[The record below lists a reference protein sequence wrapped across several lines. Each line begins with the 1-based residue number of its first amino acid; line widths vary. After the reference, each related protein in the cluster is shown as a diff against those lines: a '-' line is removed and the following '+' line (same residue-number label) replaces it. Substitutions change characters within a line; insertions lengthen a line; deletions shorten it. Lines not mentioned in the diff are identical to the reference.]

1 MEIRGKFL
9 IGTPISDRPPE
20 VETRKTFGHW
30 EIDTVVSP
38 RGKDKACEATF
49 LERKTR
55 FYVTICIPD
64 CSAKSML
71 YAVKQLI
78 KRYGK
83 NCFRNMT
90 SDRGKEFACFR
101 EIEAMGIP
109 FYFAE
114 AYSSWQRGANENS
127 NGLLRE
133 FYPKGT
139 LFSAINQEELDRSV
153 SLINERPRKCLGF
166 RSASEMF
173 TQEIS
178 NL

>member
-1 MEIRGKFL
+1 
-9 IGTPISDRPPE
+9 
-20 VETRKTFGHW
+20 
-30 EIDTVVSP
+30 
-38 RGKDKACEATF
+38 
-49 LERKTR
+49 
-55 FYVTICIPD
+55 
-64 CSAKSML
+64 
-71 YAVKQLI
+71 
-78 KRYGK
+78 
-83 NCFRNMT
+83 
-90 SDRGKEFACFR
+90 
-101 EIEAMGIP
+101 MGIP

-153 SLINERPRKCLGF
+153 SLINERPRKYLGF

>member
-1 MEIRGKFL
+1 
-9 IGTPISDRPPE
+9 
-20 VETRKTFGHW
+20 
-30 EIDTVVSP
+30 
-38 RGKDKACEATF
+38 
-49 LERKTR
+49 
-55 FYVTICIPD
+55 
-64 CSAKSML
+64 
-71 YAVKQLI
+71 
-78 KRYGK
+78 
-83 NCFRNMT
+83 
-90 SDRGKEFACFR
+90 
-101 EIEAMGIP
+101 MGIP

-153 SLINERPRKCLGF
+153 SLINERPRKYLGF

-173 TQEIS
+173 TLEIS

>member
-1 MEIRGKFL
+1 
-9 IGTPISDRPPE
+9 
-20 VETRKTFGHW
+20 
-30 EIDTVVSP
+30 
-38 RGKDKACEATF
+38 
-49 LERKTR
+49 
-55 FYVTICIPD
+55 
-64 CSAKSML
+64 
-71 YAVKQLI
+71 
-78 KRYGK
+78 
-83 NCFRNMT
+83 
-90 SDRGKEFACFR
+90 
-101 EIEAMGIP
+101 MGIP

-153 SLINERPRKCLGF
+153 SLINERPRKCLEF

>member
-1 MEIRGKFL
+1 MA
-9 IGTPISDRPPE
+9 
-20 VETRKTFGHW
+20 TR
-30 EIDTVVSP
+30 
-38 RGKDKACEATF
+38 
-49 LERKTR
+49 
-55 FYVTICIPD
+55 
-64 CSAKSML
+64 
-71 YAVKQLI
+71 
-78 KRYGK
+78 
-83 NCFRNMT
+83 
-90 SDRGKEFACFR
+90 
-101 EIEAMGIP
+101 
-109 FYFAE
+109 
-114 AYSSWQRGANENS
+114 ANEIS

>member
-1 MEIRGKFL
+1 MQ
-9 IGTPISDRPPE
+9 
-20 VETRKTFGHW
+20 
-30 EIDTVVSP
+30 
-38 RGKDKACEATF
+38 A
-49 LERKTR
+49 
-55 FYVTICIPD
+55 
-64 CSAKSML
+64 
-71 YAVKQLI
+71 
-78 KRYGK
+78 
-83 NCFRNMT
+83 

-153 SLINERPRKCLGF
+153 SLINERPRKYLGF